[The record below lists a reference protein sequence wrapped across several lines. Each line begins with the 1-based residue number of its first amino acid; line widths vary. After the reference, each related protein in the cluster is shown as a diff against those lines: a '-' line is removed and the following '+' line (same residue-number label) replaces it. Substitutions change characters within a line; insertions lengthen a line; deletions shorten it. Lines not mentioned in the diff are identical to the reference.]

1 MLSSWKKKKKHLSDG
16 HNYSTVSFSGEEIRT
31 NLAVKFKILFFILN
45 TVFALLRRVTSISF
59 PLLVWT
65 GHMDRS
71 AEEFWRAEILQ
82 YSRQLALS
90 VQPPDTVTVVV
101 TYNTFLHFYT
111 LSVQ

>member
-1 MLSSWKKKKKHLSDG
+1 MAIIIPLYPFPEKKYERTWQSSLKS
-16 HNYSTVSFSGEEIRT
+16 Y
-31 NLAVKFKILFFILN
+31 FFILN

-90 VQPPDTVTVVV
+90 VQPPDTVTE
-101 TYNTFLHFYT
+101 
-111 LSVQ
+111 

>member
-1 MLSSWKKKKKHLSDG
+1 
-16 HNYSTVSFSGEEIRT
+16 
-31 NLAVKFKILFFILN
+31 
-45 TVFALLRRVTSISF
+45 
-59 PLLVWT
+59 
-65 GHMDRS
+65 MDRS